1 MYKEDL
7 KYSYFH
13 FNYWRTGKK
22 SPFQSEAKFLQTS
35 KISMNRHFYLVTMHA
50 SYSKTQHQSP
60 IQYKADVSLEER
72 ENQKDP
78 EQINKKVSS
87 EILYKTF

>member
-1 MYKEDL
+1 
-7 KYSYFH
+7 
-13 FNYWRTGKK
+13 
-22 SPFQSEAKFLQTS
+22 
-35 KISMNRHFYLVTMHA
+35 MNRHFYFVTMHA

-60 IQYKADVSLEER
+60 IQYKADVCLEEQ
-72 ENQKDP
+72 ENQTDP